1 MLDDNRMRRP
11 RSPFLVPAPRPVA
24 NASAAAAA
32 ATASATAVAVAF
44 AAVAAVA
51 VASTTVA
58 GCGSSSAPEPSSGS
72 PTDPAASDPANAN
85 PGASPAA
92 PATSSPSA
100 APTTPPTTTPPT
112 TPPGTSFSF
121 VVVGCNRVEKADI
134 DPAVPS
140 TANVEQLTRTFA
152 EVAALKP
159 PPKYFFFAGDMVYG
173 FTDGPTL
180 ATQLQAWLALY
191 AASPLPG
198 AGVTLVPI
206 QGNHESQAKS
216 GKTKLA
222 YVEAETSW
230 VTVMGPHI
238 QGSNGPKAGGP
249 DALATDQSKL
259 TYSFDYA
266 GTHFVVLNTD
276 PVGQDWRVPTAWAAA
291 DLAAAHAAG
300 AKHIFAIGHK
310 PAYPSP
316 VSAEGGLSMYPAL
329 RDTFW
334 TAMETNHAEAMLAAH
349 NHLWFKTRPT
359 KTWQIVAGNG
369 GSLLETGVTGADAY
383 YGFTHVTVDAN
394 GTVTAK
400 SYGRDVPADGYLGA
414 SATYP
419 TTVRDTVDLTW
430 K

>member
-1 MLDDNRMRRP
+1 MRRSVLALSGVLLVSSCST
-11 RSPFLVPAPRPVA
+11 SPGPVPVGDPNP
-24 NASAAAAA
+24 SD
-32 ATASATAVAVAF
+32 
-44 AAVAAVA
+44 
-51 VASTTVA
+51 
-58 GCGSSSAPEPSSGS
+58 GSSGAPGPADPSGMTSGSTPPSSM
-72 PTDPAASDPANAN
+72 PTS
-85 PGASPAA
+85 G
-92 PATSSPSA
+92 TV
-100 APTTPPTTTPPT
+100 PT

-134 DPAVPS
+134 DPAEPS

-159 PPKYFFFAGDMVYG
+159 PPKFFFFAGDMVYG
-173 FTDGPTL
+173 FTNGADL
-180 ATQLQAWLALY
+180 ATQLQGWLALY
-191 AASPLPG
+191 AASPLPA
-198 AGVTLVPI
+198 AGVTLVPV

-216 GKTKLA
+216 GKNKLA
-222 YVEAETSW
+222 YVDAETTW

-238 QGSNGPKAGGP
+238 QGANGPKAGGA

-266 GTHFVVLNTD
+266 GTHFVILNTD
-276 PVGQDWRVPTAWAAA
+276 PVGKDWQVPAQWAAA

-300 AKHIFAIGHK
+300 AKHVFAIGHK

-316 VSAEGGLSMYPAL
+316 LSAEGGLSMFPAV
-329 RDTFW
+329 RDAFW

-369 GSLLETGVTGADAY
+369 GSLLEPGVTGADAY
-383 YGFTHVTVDAN
+383 YGFTHVEVDAN

-400 SYGRDVPADGYLGA
+400 SHGRDVPAAGYLA
-414 SATYP
+414 SSAANL